1 VAVEARTHSA
11 IKLDQAALAE
21 LRRSFRGELI
31 RSGDPG
37 YEEHRRVWNGSIDRY
52 PALIARCTG
61 AQDVIAAVRFGRR
74 SGLPVAVRSGGHSF
88 PGYSVADGALVIDLR
103 PMNAISVDPDARTV
117 KAGAGV
123 VLGELDQATQA
134 HGLAVPA
141 GIVTSTG
148 LAGLTLGGGIGWLMR
163 KYGLTVDNLLGVD
176 LVTADGELVKANQ
189 SDNGDLFWGVRGAGS
204 NFGIV
209 TEFKFR
215 AQPVGPTVLA
225 GPILW
230 AMEDSA
236 KVLRFYR
243 DWIADIPDE
252 LTTVVVH
259 RKAPPL
265 PAIPTELHG
274 RQVVMV
280 IACYAGPV
288 EDGEQVVR
296 PLRKFGS
303 PLLDLCAPKPF
314 LAHQAMF
321 DPSFPKG
328 RWYYFRSCDVDALSD
343 EVIDITAEHALRM
356 RSPLNAFP
364 IFHLG
369 GAIGRVPDDATAFS
383 GRGAG
388 HTFNINATTESS
400 EGFDE
405 EREWSRG
412 LWQALAP
419 HHTSVYVNF
428 LMEEGEDRIRQ
439 AYGADRYDRLKALK
453 RKYDPDNFFRLNQ
466 NIPPG

>member
-1 VAVEARTHSA
+1 VAVQTRADSV
-11 IKLDQAALAE
+11 KLDQATLAA
-21 LRRSFRGELI
+21 LRRAFHGDLI
-31 RSGDPG
+31 QQGDAG
-37 YEEHRRVWNGSIDRY
+37 YEEHRRVWNGSIDRH
-52 PALIARCTG
+52 PALIARCTTVE
-61 AQDVIAAVRFGRR
+61 DVVAAVRFGRQ

-88 PGYSVADGALVIDLR
+88 PGLSVADGALVIDLR
-103 PMNAISVDPDARTV
+103 QMNAVTVDPETRTV
-117 KAGAGV
+117 RVGAGA
-123 VLGELDQATQA
+123 VLGDLDQATQA

-141 GIVTSTG
+141 GIVTTTG
-148 LAGLTLGGGIGWLMR
+148 VAGLTLGGGIGWLQR
-163 KYGLTVDNLLGVD
+163 KYGLTIDNLLRVD
-176 LVTADGELVKANQ
+176 LVTAEGELVRASE
-189 SDNGDLFWGVRGAGS
+189 SDNPDLFWGVRGAGS

-209 TEFKFR
+209 TEFEFR
-215 AQPVGPTVLA
+215 AHPVGPTVLA

-230 AMEDSA
+230 AMEDSP
-236 KVLRFYR
+236 KVLRWYR
-243 DWIADIPDE
+243 DWIADVPDE

-265 PAIPTELHG
+265 PAIPAELHG

-280 IACYAGPV
+280 IACYAGVV
-288 EDGEQVVR
+288 EEGERVVR

-328 RWYYFRSCDVDALSD
+328 RWYYFRSCDVDALTD
-343 EVIDITAEHALRM
+343 EVIDITADRALQM

-369 GAIGRVPDDATAFS
+369 GAIRDVADDATAFS

-388 HTFNINATTESS
+388 HTFNINATTESAD
-400 EGFDE
+400 GFAE
-405 EREWSRG
+405 ERDWSRSF
-412 LWQALAP
+412 WSALEP
-419 HHTSVYVNF
+419 YHTSVYVNF
-428 LMEEGEDRIRQ
+428 LMDEGEERIRQ

-453 RKYDPDNFFRLNQ
+453 RKFDPDNFFRLNQ
-466 NIPPG
+466 NIPPA